1 MDQSI
6 VESPNVTTV
15 GETGCSVTAGPSG
28 ATTENNGVVN
38 YDVED
43 AVAGRDA
50 DNDSDGE
57 TGSCRCM
64 DNTKVQKHKDDDC
77 SKAADNGSEIDCE
90 IVEGDD
96 AGPSNVGYGAAAGPS
111 NAVIDA
117 PWYETTDYAEM
128 STSQCDNDCIFYAA
142 ERGVLCK
149 HGARFCGQCQR
160 MTFQDVCTCS
170 YYYY

>member
-1 MDQSI
+1 M
-6 VESPNVTTV
+6 
-15 GETGCSVTAGPSG
+15 
-28 ATTENNGVVN
+28 VN

-50 DNDSDGE
+50 DNDSDGGTE
-57 TGSCRCM
+57 SCRCK
-64 DNTKVQKHKDDDC
+64 DNAKVQKHKDDDC

-96 AGPSNVGYGAAAGPS
+96 ADDDVFYADNAGAAAGPSNVGYGAAAGPS

-149 HGARFCGQCQR
+149 HGARFCSQCQR
-160 MTFQDVCTCS
+160 MTFQDVCTCN

>member
-1 MDQSI
+1 MVRKLI
-6 VESPNVTTV
+6 
-15 GETGCSVTAGPSG
+15 
-28 ATTENNGVVN
+28 
-38 YDVED
+38 
-43 AVAGRDA
+43 
-50 DNDSDGE
+50 
-57 TGSCRCM
+57 
-64 DNTKVQKHKDDDC
+64 
-77 SKAADNGSEIDCE
+77 E

-96 AGPSNVGYGAAAGPS
+96 ADDDVFYADNAGAAAGPSNVGYGAAAGPS